1 MALKL
6 KDIQSNFSACVLNV
20 HNMIY
25 FFALFTFISTF
36 IGGLVGLKYRDKLHL
51 ILGFT
56 AGVLLGV
63 VAFDIFPEIIELVGK
78 LAIEPV
84 VPMIAL
90 VLGFL
95 AFHILE
101 KTLLIHHSHE
111 ETYGKHKHPSVG
123 IASAIALSGH
133 SFLDGVGIGLG
144 FQVSPTLGVVVAIA
158 VIAHDFSDG
167 LNTVSLVLNHKNT
180 SKKALFFLFIDALTP
195 MLGVLSTRLFTI
207 SDNLLLV
214 YLGFFA
220 GFLLY
225 IGASDILPE
234 AHSEHSSYKTIL
246 MTILGTLFIFLITRF
261 L

>member
-1 MALKL
+1 MGLARVNHFMQYLFVAL
-6 KDIQSNFSACVLNV
+6 
-20 HNMIY
+20 
-25 FFALFTFISTF
+25 TFVSTF
-36 IGGLVGLKYRDKLHL
+36 LGGLVGIKYKDRLHL

-63 VAFDIFPEIIELVGK
+63 IAFDLLPEIITMISENH
-78 LAIEPV
+78 IETI

-90 VLGFL
+90 VIGFL
-95 AFHILE
+95 VFHILE

-111 ETYGKHKHPSVG
+111 TEYGPHKHPSVG
-123 IASAIALSGH
+123 MASALALIGH

-144 FQVSPTLGVVVAIA
+144 FAVSWGVGIFVGLA

-167 LNTVSLVLNHKNT
+167 LNTVSLLLAHKN
-180 SKKALFFLFIDALTP
+180 SSQKAMGFLVADSIAP
-195 MLGVLSTRLFTI
+195 VLGAVLGRGL
-207 SDNLLLV
+207 NLGPDKLII

-234 AHSEHSSYKTIL
+234 AHSEHSSW
-246 MTILGTLFIFLITRF
+246 MTIAMTIIGCLFVFVVTRF